1 MSQRGGYERWWLLVF
16 VLLAVALVT
25 GGSVLIF
32 RHFSG
37 AKPVEIAISSST
49 PTSPVEIY
57 LSGEVASEGIYV
69 FGQDATLQDVLQ
81 RAGEVAETG
90 ESIRVRMCVLRVDE
104 SPFADNQDVA
114 DGKVNINTASAAE
127 LETLSGIGPVRAQA
141 IIDYRNGNGLFRT
154 IDDLI
159 NVPGIGP
166 KTLEAIRDQI
176 TVV

>member
-49 PTSPVEIY
+49 PNSPVEVYI
-57 LSGEVASEGIYV
+57 SGAVASEGIYV
-69 FGQDATLQDVLQ
+69 FGQDASLEDVLQ
-81 RAGEVAETG
+81 KAGGVAETG
-90 ESIRVRMCVLRVDE
+90 ESIRVRMYVVRVDE
-104 SPFADNQDVA
+104 SPFADSHDVV

-127 LETLSGIGPVRAQA
+127 LETLSGIGPVKAQA
-141 IIDYRNGNGLFRT
+141 IIDYRNENGLFRT

-159 NVPGIGP
+159 NVRGIGP